1 MLSNIKPGKKEKK
14 VEKKKKGKMVYPE
27 LTSKL
32 LYISYYN

>member
-14 VEKKKKGKMVYPE
+14 VEKKKGKMVYPE